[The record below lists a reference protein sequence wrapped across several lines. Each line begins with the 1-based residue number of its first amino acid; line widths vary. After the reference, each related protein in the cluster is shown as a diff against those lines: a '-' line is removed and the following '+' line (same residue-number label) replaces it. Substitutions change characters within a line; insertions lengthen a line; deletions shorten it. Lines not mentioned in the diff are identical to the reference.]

1 MLKWRTEALT
11 TSRDPIFLPELLGAI
26 DECPSPQPDKT
37 RLPSP
42 SFPAVRAPSTQ
53 RWPQQR
59 DRQG

>member
-42 SFPAVRAPSTQ
+42 IFSSRSRTINSTLATAA
-53 RWPQQR
+53 
-59 DRQG
+59 